1 MGRNFLDLC
10 NEVLAIMFYQEAPT
24 FEDLE
29 TTEGRLVKTKMNNV
43 LRKICSGEHSIWKF
57 REKEQ
62 RFFLQEGNNKYNMPN
77 GYITYIRPDDLS
89 NRGPLIYNN
98 NYRWLPMTSAGTPTQ
113 YWIFDNKIN
122 LYPIPSETDSG
133 TMYKIEYLTNNF
145 AVDEDGREK
154 EIMTEGTDE
163 PIIPEIYRSVL
174 VFGTAKDFRANASDA
189 KSKFYEEEYNTI
201 YNDMLYSQRLS
212 EDYTSGTRVD
222 EHPMTNARAYLT
234 NFYNP
239 YFGSK
244 RFNK

>member
-43 LRKICSGEHSIWKF
+43 LRKICGGEHSIWKF

-98 NYRWLPMTSAGTPTQ
+98 NYRWLPMTSEGTPTQ
-113 YWIFDNKIN
+113 YWIFGNKIN
-122 LYPIPSETDSG
+122 LYPTPSETDSG
-133 TMYKIEYLTNNF
+133 RMYKIEYLTNNF
-145 AVDEDGREK
+145 AVDKNGKEK
-154 EIMTEGTDE
+154 EVMTEGTDE

-174 VFGTAKDFRANASDA
+174 VFGTAKDFRANAADA
-189 KSKFYEEEYNTI
+189 KSKFYEEEYNNI
-201 YNDMLYSQRLS
+201 YNNMLYSQRLS
-212 EDYTSGTRVD
+212 EDYVAGSRVA
-222 EHPMTNARAYLT
+222 ERPMTNATAYLC